1 MFLSHDRPLDLQ
13 EHPVICTSVWP
24 YFYAFHYKNH
34 TAEYLCS
41 ENMFSSTFQ
50 WKQTIGTW
58 YVVEE
63 CVDLKYVNRVFGH
76 VKPNYGSGLGVFRI
90 HLMSCNQI
98 LLLIVVVLYLVYYL
112 GSSIVEAL
120 YYSRHKSSI
129 WVCASSWDFD
139 QRNAPYFCLRG
150 IFVKTTDPLTFA
162 CNMAHQKSVG
172 CVCFQC
178 TWIYNKVLF
187 HVTNSNMTLLLRQA
201 VPQVLEDE
209 RF

>member
-1 MFLSHDRPLDLQ
+1 MCGRISILST
-13 EHPVICTSVWP
+13 I
-24 YFYAFHYKNH
+24 KKH

-50 WKQTIGTW
+50 WKQKIGMW

-63 CVDLKYVNRVFGH
+63 CVDLIYVNRVFDH
-76 VKPNYGSGLGVFRI
+76 IKPNYGSGLGVFWI

-98 LLLIVVVLYLVYYL
+98 LLLIIVVLYLVYYL
-112 GSSIVEAL
+112 GIVKYL
-120 YYSRHKSSI
+120 GMRLQLRFWSTK
-129 WVCASSWDFD
+129 C
-139 QRNAPYFCLRG
+139 PYFCRCG

-162 CNMAHQKSVG
+162 CNMVHQKSVG

-187 HVTNSNMTLLLRQA
+187 HVTNYNMTQLLRPT
-201 VPQVLEDE
+201 VPQALKDE